1 MSCGYRGL
9 KDIPRMFLELR
20 DAADA
25 VWITVRSSS
34 KCIERMPR
42 WINGDISEQK
52 TPTPERVPRRPWAK
66 LNRPVPFAR
75 SAMTSVVS
83 TPSVAPLRPSSI
95 WMTTSNAGAA
105 VNAKKC
111 SANPYDTDSD
121 EQKWSTPPGVGSASY
136 PRRQQPHNDL
146 WATINADMTS
156 EDQRRSACTN
166 ISPIRQD

>member
-105 VNAKKC
+105 VNAKNAARTRTIPIPM
-111 SANPYDTDSD
+111 SRSGRRPQVLAVRPTHGANSPTMIC
-121 EQKWSTPPGVGSASY
+121 G
-136 PRRQQPHNDL
+136 PRL
-146 WATINADMTS
+146 MLT
-156 EDQRRSACTN
+156 
-166 ISPIRQD
+166 